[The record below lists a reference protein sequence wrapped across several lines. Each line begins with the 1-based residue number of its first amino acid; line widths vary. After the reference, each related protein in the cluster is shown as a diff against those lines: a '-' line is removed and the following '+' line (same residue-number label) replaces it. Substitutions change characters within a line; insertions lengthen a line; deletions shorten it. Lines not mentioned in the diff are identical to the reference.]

1 MLMLAL
7 SCFFLGLLQYAA
19 YQPLFP
25 HQSVK
30 GIRTSRRPTVDTRR
44 YCIGT
49 NVRPLAGADGT
60 PTDADTSWQTI
71 IKEEIVPVRIDKITT
86 KPQLI
91 TFDAFGTLIAPS
103 QSIGRWY
110 REALNSVCDMRIRL
124 PRPALFFHAFKA
136 VYKDMFVAAFFLHLI
151 NVEIDFIGV
160 LCMCD
165 IAYMQVLCASLL
177 RSENRTDLRGVVVPR
192 YRADLPDY
200 EGHR

>member
-1 MLMLAL
+1 MFMFVF
-7 SCFFLGLLQYAA
+7 SCFMLGLPQHAA

-25 HQSVK
+25 QPKVK
-30 GIRTSRRPTVDTRR
+30 GYQSRIETRR

-60 PTDADTSWQTI
+60 PTDADTSWQTF

-86 KPQLI
+86 RPQLI

-110 REALNSVCDMRIRL
+110 RETLNSVCDMRIRL

-136 VYKDMFVAAFFLHLI
+136 VYADMSVATFFTVRMFFPL
-151 NVEIDFIGV
+151 
-160 LCMCD
+160 
-165 IAYMQVLCASLL
+165 
-177 RSENRTDLRGVVVPR
+177 
-192 YRADLPDY
+192 
-200 EGHR
+200 